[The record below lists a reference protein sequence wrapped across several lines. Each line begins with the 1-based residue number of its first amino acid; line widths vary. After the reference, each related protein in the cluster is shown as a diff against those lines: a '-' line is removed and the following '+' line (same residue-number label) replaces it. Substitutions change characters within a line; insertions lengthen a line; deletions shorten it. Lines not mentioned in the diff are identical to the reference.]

1 MTVESAKMKMK
12 PLFIFKSQM
21 SKWVTL
27 SVLYK
32 SHCIVVMSKSEDI
45 LVQERDLKFKQWLQ
59 NKAIKEKTFEVR
71 YNYTVMYVS
80 DDTCVCV
87 CVCGERDWER

>member
-1 MTVESAKMKMK
+1 M
-12 PLFIFKSQM
+12 
-21 SKWVTL
+21 
-27 SVLYK
+27 LYK

-71 YNYTVMYVS
+71 YNYTAMYVS
-80 DDTCVCV
+80 DDTCVCLSV
-87 CVCGERDWER
+87 YVEN